1 MKWSGL
7 IILVLA
13 GGLLAYSAP
22 DLPAYGDPESPASQH
37 VSPRM
42 IEKGYEETGAKNLV
56 TAVLVDYRSF
66 DTLFEAVV
74 ILVAGLGAA
83 LVLWPD
89 HRRRDP

>member
-7 IILVLA
+7 LILVFA
-13 GGLLAYSAP
+13 GALLAYSAP
-22 DLPAYGDPESPASQH
+22 DLPAYGDPESPPSTH

-42 IEKGYEETGAKNLV
+42 IEEGYAETGAPNLV
-56 TAVLVDYRSF
+56 TGVLVDYRSF

-74 ILVAGLGAA
+74 ILVAGLGVA

>member
-7 IILVLA
+7 LILVFA

-22 DLPAYGDPESPASQH
+22 DLPAYGDKDSPASTH

-42 IEKGYEETGAKNLV
+42 IEEGPKETGAPNLV
-56 TAVLVDYRSF
+56 TGVLVDYRSF